1 MIAPMAAATWMRAT
15 SGFGMAT
22 SFRWLAM
29 SIAWQAIYF
38 NDETQYTSGSMQCR
52 A

>member
-1 MIAPMAAATWMRAT
+1 MEA
-15 SGFGMAT
+15 
-22 SFRWLAM
+22 SFRWLAI

-38 NDETQYTSGSMQCR
+38 NDEAERTPSGFMRCR